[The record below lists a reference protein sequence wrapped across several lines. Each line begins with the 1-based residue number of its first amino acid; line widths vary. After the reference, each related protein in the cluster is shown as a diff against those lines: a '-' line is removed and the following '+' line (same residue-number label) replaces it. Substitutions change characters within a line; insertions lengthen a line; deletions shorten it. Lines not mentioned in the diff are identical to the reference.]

1 MINLEM
7 LRECKKL
14 LKALGVTVPEI
25 EELERMERLARKER
39 LNESQY
45 NELMGLMEKHRAVI
59 CGEC

>member
-7 LRECKKL
+7 LRECKRF

-25 EELERMERLARKER
+25 EELERMEKLARKER

-45 NELMGLMEKHRAVI
+45 TELMALMEKHRGVI
-59 CGEC
+59 CGDC